1 MIRTRKFLVLAKN
14 AGSGPNKV
22 ETSSSSSSETVSLMT
37 QHICEARVEILESGD
52 SKESIDLLDR
62 VTMMLKKSCP
72 AKWSPGCPGKAGGH

>member
-1 MIRTRKFLVLAKN
+1 MIRTSKFLVLAKN

-52 SKESIDLLDR
+52 LKESIDLLDR
-62 VTMMLKKSCP
+62 VTLMLKKSCP
-72 AKWSPGCPGKAGGH
+72 GKWSPGCPGKAGGH